1 MNRIKPILRTENI
14 NKYFVDPVKVQVLK
28 QVNIE
33 VNKGEFVSIMGK
45 SGCGKS
51 TLLYILSTM
60 DTAYEG
66 NLFLGDRL
74 LTGLNGAAL
83 SEVRNQHIG
92 FVFQFHYLL
101 PEFTVLQ
108 NVMMPGLKL
117 ARKSKDEVEHDAM
130 KKLALLGVDD
140 QALKKATQISGGQKQ
155 RVAIARALINEIG
168 RAHV

>member
-1 MNRIKPILRTENI
+1 MIVPVISFARLKLHGFFKQKWLILFTTVNNI
-14 NKYFVDPVKVQVLK
+14 VAFMKRALRFQCILLICIEPVAGVDIYFVDPVKVQVLK

-101 PEFTVLQ
+101 PEFTLQ
-108 NVMMPGLKL
+108 QKVMMPGLKL
-117 ARKSKDEVEHDAM
+117 SKKSKD
-130 KKLALLGVDD
+130 
-140 QALKKATQISGGQKQ
+140 
-155 RVAIARALINEIG
+155 
-168 RAHV
+168 

>member
-1 MNRIKPILRTENI
+1 MPQNSPILRTENI

-28 QVNIE
+28 QINIE

-60 DTAYEG
+60 DTDYDG
-66 NLFLGDRL
+66 KLFLGDRL
-74 LTGLNGAAL
+74 LTGLDGAAL

-117 ARKSKDEVEHDAM
+117 GRKSKEEVEFDAM
-130 KKLALLGVDD
+130 NKLNLLGV
-140 QALKKATQISGGQKQ
+140 
-155 RVAIARALINEIG
+155 
-168 RAHV
+168 